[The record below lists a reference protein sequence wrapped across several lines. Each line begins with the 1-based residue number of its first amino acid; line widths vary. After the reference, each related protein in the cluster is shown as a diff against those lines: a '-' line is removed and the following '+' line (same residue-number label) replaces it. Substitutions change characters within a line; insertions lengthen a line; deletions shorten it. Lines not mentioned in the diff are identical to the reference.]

1 MSEWQSS
8 YVLTN
13 GIRLH
18 CWRTGTG
25 DKVPV
30 VLSHGATDNGL
41 CWSRTARALAADYDI
56 IMVDARGHGL
66 SDQPATDYGPRQSG
80 ADLAGLITGL
90 GLERPHLVGHSMGG
104 EISAN
109 CVADFPGL
117 ARSLVVLDSGFISN
131 AGPYRGSAQDA
142 DERIARSR
150 EGVLQ
155 MRALGMDG
163 MLARLASESPGWD
176 EQERG
181 PWAESKLQVSS
192 EYGRFFAQ
200 EKRPWQEIFAAV
212 DCPMLL
218 MVAEPHL
225 DSHTQWEAAV
235 QATGIWRQGTLLHI
249 AGAGHNLQ
257 RDRWEV
263 FMSRLTHWLSTH

>member
-1 MSEWQSS
+1 MSEWQSA
-8 YVLTN
+8 YIMTN

-18 CWRTGTG
+18 YWRTGDGSKT
-25 DKVPV
+25 PI

-41 CWSRTARALAADYDI
+41 CWSRTARALEADYDV

-66 SDQPATDYGPRQSG
+66 SDKPESDYGPRQSG

-90 GLERPHLVGHSMGG
+90 GLVRPHLVGHSMGG
-104 EISAN
+104 EISSN
-109 CVADFPGL
+109 CVADHPGI

-131 AGPYRGSAQDA
+131 AGRFRGSAEGAA
-142 DERIARSR
+142 DRIAGSR
-150 EGVLQ
+150 DGVMR

-163 MLARLASESPGWD
+163 LLAQLARESPGWH
-176 EQERG
+176 EEERG
-181 PWAESKLQVSS
+181 PWAESKLQVST

-200 EKRPWQEIFAAV
+200 NKRPWQEIFAAI

-235 QATGIWRQGTLLHI
+235 QATGIWRQGSLVHI

-257 RDRWEV
+257 RDKWDV
-263 FMSRLTHWLSTH
+263 FMSRLTAWLSTH